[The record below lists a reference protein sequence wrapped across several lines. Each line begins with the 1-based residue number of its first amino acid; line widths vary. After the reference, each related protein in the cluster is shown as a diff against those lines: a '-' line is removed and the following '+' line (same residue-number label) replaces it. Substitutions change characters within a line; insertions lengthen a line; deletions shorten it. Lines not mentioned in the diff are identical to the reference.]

1 MEARESS
8 HSRRS
13 IGQFTSNT
21 SADVIGTTPSVDSL
35 NPSGPPDVKSLVA
48 APGATDALEG
58 ANQDVAG
65 LPQGIPGTDSTDVPS
80 DVKSLIAA
88 DSPAAEF
95 TGAIETPTAPAT
107 RRRFRPHIR
116 RPHIRPVHMPA
127 RVRTFDS
134 FQYPSYLFLWLAT
147 VFSSAGF
154 WLQQVVVGWLTYE
167 VTESAFWTSLALGLD
182 ALPILLVG
190 PLGGVL
196 VDNFDRKRLLAVIY
210 SYQAVVTSVFAA
222 IVLTGNLEAWH
233 IFVFI
238 FVMGLSWVVSD
249 PARMSLIANIVPR
262 ENLVNAFALNSM
274 AFSVTRLAAPAI
286 GGVLIAVVGTGPT
299 LVLEVALQA
308 CAVCTALYLQV
319 RKTDRPAMRLPTVF
333 SDLREGVRYVLGEPI
348 LIGLFVLTAMPSLL
362 IMPSIQGLLPVYA
375 AEVFHVD
382 SKGLGLLLS
391 AIGAGSTVGTFVL
404 ASVGNIKW
412 KTAVLLV
419 SVIVLALATAVFSVN
434 VIFHTA
440 YLNLMII
447 SAAMMTLFSVS
458 SATVQ
463 GMVPDRY
470 RGRVSGLYM
479 LTWGMFPLG
488 SVTTGFLADRLG
500 APHATQIAAGTML
513 VLFLLA
519 VWRIKSLRQVRPT
532 SL

>member
-1 MEARESS
+1 
-8 HSRRS
+8 
-13 IGQFTSNT
+13 
-21 SADVIGTTPSVDSL
+21 
-35 NPSGPPDVKSLVA
+35 
-48 APGATDALEG
+48 
-58 ANQDVAG
+58 
-65 LPQGIPGTDSTDVPS
+65 
-80 DVKSLIAA
+80 
-88 DSPAAEF
+88 
-95 TGAIETPTAPAT
+95 
-107 RRRFRPHIR
+107 
-116 RPHIRPVHMPA
+116 
-127 RVRTFDS
+127 
-134 FQYPSYLFLWLAT
+134 
-147 VFSSAGF
+147 
-154 WLQQVVVGWLTYE
+154 
-167 VTESAFWTSLALGLD
+167 
-182 ALPILLVG
+182 
-190 PLGGVL
+190 
-196 VDNFDRKRLLAVIY
+196 
-210 SYQAVVTSVFAA
+210 
-222 IVLTGNLEAWH
+222 
-233 IFVFI
+233 
-238 FVMGLSWVVSD
+238 
-249 PARMSLIANIVPR
+249 
-262 ENLVNAFALNSM
+262 
-274 AFSVTRLAAPAI
+274 
-286 GGVLIAVVGTGPT
+286 
-299 LVLEVALQA
+299 
-308 CAVCTALYLQV
+308 
-319 RKTDRPAMRLPTVF
+319 MR
-333 SDLREGVRYVLGEPI
+333 DVRYVLGEPI

-391 AIGAGSTVGTFVL
+391 AIGAGSTVGTLVL